1 MKHQLANR
9 PMDRKVMTDQNEKPN
24 DQQALEAD
32 AEQLTAYLDGELS
45 GEELAGVEQRLLDDE
60 SFRDLMQ
67 RLQASWD
74 MLDSLPQIGVRD
86 ALVRTTMEMVALAAD
101 ADNEPR
107 RRSWLP
113 TWLGVLLGFAL
124 IPAAVGWASY
134 LMTTQQNRAPRAE
147 LIENL
152 PLIENYDRYT
162 RVDLD
167 IEFLESL
174 DAADLFTSEVIS
186 LFPPAKNSAE
196 SKLDDDVSLLPS
208 QELFDQRDER
218 LKSMLPRQLES
229 IKRNQ
234 AEFDLLSDSQ
244 RRGLAEFHRRL
255 IKHPKRD
262 DINQTLVDY
271 YDWLKS
277 LGQSERTELLDTPDI
292 PSRIKLIA
300 AKIKQQNLKAFGKA
314 GATKLPAADAEA
326 LFGWYDSLIKQKQK
340 KIRRSAAVVYI
351 DIYKKQRGENPPT
364 SELQSFQRKPLSQL
378 MNFIFKYDRKTI
390 NPMIRDQDISRLK
403 NLLSSDANAIL
414 DAGFSAA
421 ERTRLII
428 NWINAANQ
436 SRFSISQEKLRSFY
450 DGLSDRQRDKLDNL
464 SPADWRNDLIR
475 MYRKR
480 QLNLNADFDADPSI
494 FNGG

>member
-1 MKHQLANR
+1 
-9 PMDRKVMTDQNEKPN
+9 MTDQDKQPD
-24 DQQALEAD
+24 DQVPLEAD

-45 GEELAGVEQRLLDDE
+45 GEELAAVEQRLLDDE
-60 SFRDLMQ
+60 AFRDLMQ
-67 RLQASWD
+67 RLQSSWD
-74 MLDSLPQIGVRD
+74 MLDSLPQTGARD
-86 ALVRTTMEMVALAAD
+86 AFVRTTMEMVALAAD
-101 ADNEPR
+101 ADNETG

-113 TWLGVLLGFAL
+113 TWLGMLLAFAVV
-124 IPAAVGWASY
+124 PAAVGWASY
-134 LMTTQQNRAPRAE
+134 SMTEQQNRAPREE

-167 IEFLESL
+167 IEFLENL

-186 LFPPAKNSAE
+186 LFPPAKSSAE
-196 SKLDDDVSLLPS
+196 PKLDDDVSLLPS
-208 QELFDQRDER
+208 KELLNQRSAR
-218 LKSMLPRQLES
+218 LKSMQPRQLES
-229 IKRNQ
+229 VKRNK
-234 AEFDLLSDSQ
+234 AEFDLLSDS
-244 RRGLAEFHRRL
+244 RRQELAEFHRQL
-255 IKHPKRD
+255 VQHPKRD
-262 DINQTLVDY
+262 RINQTLVDY

-277 LGQSERTELLDTPDI
+277 LGQSERTELLDMPDI

-300 AKIKQQNLKAFGKA
+300 AKINQQNLKAFGKA

-326 LFGWYDSLIKQKQK
+326 LFGWYDSLIKQKEK

-364 SELQSFQRKPLSQL
+364 SELESFQRKPLSQL
-378 MNFIFKYDRKTI
+378 VGFIFKYDRKTI

-403 NLLSSDANAIL
+403 NLLSSDANSIL

-428 NWINAANQ
+428 NWIDAANQ
-436 SRFSISQEKLRSFY
+436 SRSSISQEKLRSFY
-450 DGLSDRQRDKLDNL
+450 DGLSDQQRDELDNL

-475 MYRKR
+475 MYRKQ
-480 QLNLNADFDADPSI
+480 QLDINADFDVETSI
-494 FNGG
+494 FNAE